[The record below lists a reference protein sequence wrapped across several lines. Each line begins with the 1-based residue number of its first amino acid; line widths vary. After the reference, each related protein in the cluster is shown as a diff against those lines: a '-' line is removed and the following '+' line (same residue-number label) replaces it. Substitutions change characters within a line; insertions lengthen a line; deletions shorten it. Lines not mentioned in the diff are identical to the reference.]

1 MKTEDTTAVNDKY
14 RQFEARFSH
23 QEYFCDK
30 YTVFKI
36 FLLRDGNG
44 NDNIEGDMD

>member
-1 MKTEDTTAVNDKY
+1 MINIANSRCVLVIRDV
-14 RQFEARFSH
+14 
-23 QEYFCDK
+23 FCDK